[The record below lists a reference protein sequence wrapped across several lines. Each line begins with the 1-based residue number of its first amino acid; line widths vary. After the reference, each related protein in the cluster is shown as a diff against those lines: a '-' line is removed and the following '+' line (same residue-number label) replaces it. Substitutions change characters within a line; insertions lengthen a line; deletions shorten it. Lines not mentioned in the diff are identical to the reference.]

1 MTEPST
7 PLMRQYHGIKQQVP
21 NTLLLFR
28 LGDFYELFYDDAVTA
43 ARELEI
49 TLTARNKEKGQPIPM
64 CGVPYHAAENYI
76 ARLIQKGYRVAICD
90 QVEDPRLTKTL
101 VKREVTR
108 IVTPG
113 TAMNPGVLRS
123 HENNYLAAVFPGVNS
138 NAARAGVAYV
148 DLSTGEFR
156 ATEIDLAEVSSALE
170 TLNAREALTP
180 EGTSLALP
188 CLKTPIEPWVFGSDY
203 AARSLCDH
211 FHLLALDG
219 CGLENRP
226 LATGAAAA
234 ILHYLRE
241 TQRATLDHLERP
253 AFYDRANAL
262 VLDATTIRNLE
273 LVEPLFAGESKDSAL
288 LHVLDRTRTG
298 MGGRLLRRRLLAP
311 SLDLAEI
318 EARLDALEELHASAI
333 LRGELAKDLAAILDI
348 ERLLAKVTLSTAGP
362 RDLHALAR
370 SLAIIPSLKSRLI
383 TARVARLRSIDK
395 QLDEIADVRD
405 PVLSALADEPP
416 VNLNDSGAIRDGFD
430 PRLDELRDISR
441 NSKTYLAQIE
451 QRERTRTGIASL
463 KVRFNNVFGYYIEI
477 SKANMHLAPADYDR
491 KQTLVNAERFTTPE
505 LKVLETKILEAEE
518 KILTIERE
526 IFSQLC
532 ALAAS
537 HAARI
542 KSSAAAIAELD
553 VTLALA
559 ETAAENRYVRP
570 RFSEPR
576 PVRAGIEMLPA
587 PAPPVSVGPLPAEP
601 APTPPVRVGISEA
614 APETSVLRVAAGRHP
629 VIEKLAEKDAQRFIP
644 NDLYFHPETEF
655 IAIITGPNM
664 GGKSTYLRQAALLV
678 ILAQMGSFVPADS
691 ALLPIVD
698 RVFTRIG
705 AADNLARGRSTF
717 MVEMTETA
725 VILNTATARSLVVL
739 DEIGRGTST
748 YDGLALAWAV
758 VEHIHRNIRAKTLFA
773 THYHELT
780 ELADQLP
787 GVRNLHVSVKESG
800 DQILFLRR
808 VEPGAADRSYGIE
821 VARLAA
827 LPMSVIERAREIL
840 AHHES
845 AVTEEL
851 APIGAPMQIRLF
863 EPVNHQLADRIRD
876 LKLDELRPIDAL
888 QLLSELQKELKQ
900 T

>member
-1 MTEPST
+1 MTADPST

-21 NTLLLFR
+21 NTLLMFR

-64 CGVPYHAAENYI
+64 CGVPYHASENYI

-90 QVEDPRLTKTL
+90 QMEVPSAATKL

-113 TAMNPGVLRS
+113 TAMNAQVLRS
-123 HENNYLAAVFPGVNS
+123 HENNYLAAVMPLNG
-138 NAARAGVAYV
+138 RAGIAHV
-148 DLSTGEFR
+148 DISTGEFR
-156 ATEIDLAEVSSALE
+156 ATEIDAAEVPAALE
-170 TLNAREALTP
+170 TLNAREALFP
-180 EGTSLALP
+180 EGATDSAP
-188 CLKTPIEPWVFGSDY
+188 CLKTKVDAWVFAPDY

-219 CGLENRP
+219 CGLESRP

-234 ILHYLRE
+234 ILHYLRD
-241 TQRATLDHLERP
+241 TQRTALDHLERP
-253 AFYDRANAL
+253 SFYNRADAL
-262 VLDATTIRNLE
+262 ILDATTVRNLE
-273 LVEPLFAGESKDSAL
+273 LVEPLFAGESKDSTL

-311 SLDLAEI
+311 SIDVAEI
-318 EARLDALEELHASAI
+318 VGRLDSVQELCGAAI
-333 LRGELAKDLAAILDI
+333 LRADLGKHLESILDL
-348 ERLLAKVTLSTAGP
+348 ERLLAKISLASATP
-362 RDLHALAR
+362 RDLLALAR
-370 SLAIIPSLKSRLI
+370 SLAVIPALATPAVKSALHLDIQGRLDPI
-383 TARVARLRSIDK
+383 P
-395 QLDEIADVRD
+395 EVRD
-405 PVLSALADEPP
+405 RVLSALSDEPP
-416 VNLNDSGAIRDGFD
+416 ASLSDGGTIRSGFD
-430 PRLDELRDISR
+430 TSLDELRDISQ
-441 NSKTYLAQIE
+441 NSRTYLVQIE
-451 QRERTRTGIASL
+451 QRERARTGIASL

-477 SKANMHLAPADYDR
+477 SKSNLHLAPPDYQR

-505 LKVLETKILEAEE
+505 LKELEVKILEAEE
-518 KILTIERE
+518 RSLAIERD
-526 IFSQLC
+526 IFEQLRL
-532 ALAAS
+532 LASS
-537 HAARI
+537 HAAQI
-542 KSSAAAIAELD
+542 KATAAAVAELD
-553 VTLALA
+553 VAVALA
-559 ETAAENRYVRP
+559 EVAAGGRYVRP
-570 RFSEPR
+570 SFSTS
-576 PVRAGIEMLPA
+576 GEM
-587 PAPPVSVGPLPAEP
+587 
-601 APTPPVRVGISEA
+601 RV
-614 APETSVLRVAAGRHP
+614 VAGRHP

-644 NDLYFHPETEF
+644 NDLYFHPESEF
-655 IAIITGPNM
+655 IAVITGPNM
-664 GGKSTYLRQAALLV
+664 GGKSTYLRQAALLA
-678 ILAQMGSFVPADS
+678 ILAQMGSFLPAES
-691 ALLPIVD
+691 ALMPLVD

-725 VILNTATARSLVVL
+725 VILNTASARSLIVL

-758 VEHIHRNIRAKTLFA
+758 VEHIHRHIRAKTLFA

-780 ELADQLP
+780 ELAGQLD

-845 AVTEEL
+845 VVTEEL
-851 APIGAPMQIRLF
+851 APPAAPMQIQLF
-863 EPVNHQLADRIRD
+863 EPVNHQLAARIRD
-876 LKLDELRPIDAL
+876 LNLDNLRPIEAL
-888 QLLSELQKELKQ
+888 QLLAELQRELKN
-900 T
+900 